1 MTANVLFYVSV
12 NKKVREVPLACAS
25 QTDGE
30 GVLNLSILVN
40 NLYIFT
46 GMKIQNTIPP
56 KDVFNLVVKK
66 PKGTRQCK

>member
-1 MTANVLFYVSV
+1 MTANFLFYISV

-46 GMKIQNTIPP
+46 VMKIQDTIPP
-56 KDVFNLVVKK
+56 KDVFNRVVKK
-66 PKGTRQCK
+66 PKCTKQCI

>member
-1 MTANVLFYVSV
+1 MTANFLFYISV

-46 GMKIQNTIPP
+46 VMKIQDTIPP

-66 PKGTRQCK
+66 PKCMKQCK